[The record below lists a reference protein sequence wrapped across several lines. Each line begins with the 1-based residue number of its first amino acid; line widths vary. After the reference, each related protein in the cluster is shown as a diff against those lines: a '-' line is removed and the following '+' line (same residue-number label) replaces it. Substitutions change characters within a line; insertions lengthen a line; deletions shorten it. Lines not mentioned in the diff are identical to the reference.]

1 MSNFQRQQL
10 FSTSKHLHD
19 HISDNDLVAAVLRGE
34 TQAFAGIVRR
44 YERPIAAT
52 ITGMLGRTE
61 EVEEIG
67 QQVFIRFYEALPNF
81 RGDAS
86 VKTYL
91 TRIAINLSL
100 NELKR
105 RKRRFSLFRSVDDAI
120 ELPSET
126 DDRAESSSDRG
137 LIEQALKRIPAGMR
151 EVVVL
156 RLVNGYS
163 TEETATMLN
172 IPEGTVLSR
181 LSLARKQLQT
191 LLKPFFGE
199 EYAK

>member
-1 MSNFQRQQL
+1 M
-10 FSTSKHLHD
+10 HD

-105 RKRRFSLFRSVDDAI
+105 RKRRFSLFRSVDDAL
-120 ELPSET
+120 ELPSEA
-126 DDRAESSSDRG
+126 DDHAESSADRE